1 MCFVGAVH
9 LSVMD
14 AQFAPLPPN
23 TVKVYPLMALAA
35 CLNNLSGGF
44 RVWLL
49 LKYIDDKSGVLKFD
63 VINAYLVSWGIPVR
77 RWKRWMK
84 DAQAHKLL
92 TIKERTYQGNKE
104 KIVLLRNTVKVA
116 KQLGLKSVGN
126 QPVSIPINL
135 LLERDF
141 AAIAWE
147 GFLVGL
153 GNRTISREAL
163 RKISGVP
170 ECSQRRYEA
179 ERNIHPRKNYVLLSN
194 SLDHLSWIKEF
205 QIPHA
210 IPLRVG
216 GQVWIAYQFVNT
228 YLVSER
234 EIKTLPRGR
243 TKRINKEL
251 KANCEEV
258 AAERTYVRVIHH
270 TPKTLKS
277 ALNRVK
283 KLSIQDVIFD
293 RPQIMYEYVPGTT
306 PDEPGLFREVV
317 V

>member
-1 MCFVGAVH
+1 MGVVH
-9 LSVMD
+9 LSDMD
-14 AQFAPLPPN
+14 ATFTPFPQN

-49 LKYIDDKSGVLKFD
+49 LKFIDDTSGVLKFD
-63 VINAYLVSWGIPVR
+63 VINSYLASWGIPVR

-92 TIKERTYQGNKE
+92 AIKERTYRGEKE
-104 KIVLLRNTVKVA
+104 KIILLRNTVKVA
-116 KQLGLKSVGN
+116 QQLGLKSVGN
-126 QPVSIPINL
+126 QPVSIPITL

-147 GFLVGL
+147 GFLVAL
-153 GNRTISREAL
+153 GNRTISRAAL

-179 ERNIHPRKNYVLLSN
+179 ERNIHPRKNYVLLSK
-194 SLDHLSWIKEF
+194 SLDQLNMIKEF

-216 GQVWIAYQFVNT
+216 GQIWIARQFVNT
-228 YLVSER
+228 YSVSER
-234 EIKTLPRGR
+234 EIMTSATRQNKMDQQR
-243 TKRINKEL
+243 TKGEL
-251 KANCEEV
+251 RRSGC
-258 AAERTYVRVIHH
+258 
-270 TPKTLKS
+270 
-277 ALNRVK
+277 
-283 KLSIQDVIFD
+283 
-293 RPQIMYEYVPGTT
+293 GTNLRSSD
-306 PDEPGLFREVV
+306 P
-317 V
+317 